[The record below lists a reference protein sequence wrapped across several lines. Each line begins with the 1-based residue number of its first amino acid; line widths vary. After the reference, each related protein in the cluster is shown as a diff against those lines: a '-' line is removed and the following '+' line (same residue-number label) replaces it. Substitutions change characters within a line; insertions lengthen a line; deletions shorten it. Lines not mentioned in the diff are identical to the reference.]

1 MTFKK
6 KQQSLFKMSEKRQSV
21 VAKKNSN
28 LAVNKGF
35 QRRASAA
42 SPLNCM
48 IIRVME
54 YVLI

>member
-54 YVLI
+54 YV